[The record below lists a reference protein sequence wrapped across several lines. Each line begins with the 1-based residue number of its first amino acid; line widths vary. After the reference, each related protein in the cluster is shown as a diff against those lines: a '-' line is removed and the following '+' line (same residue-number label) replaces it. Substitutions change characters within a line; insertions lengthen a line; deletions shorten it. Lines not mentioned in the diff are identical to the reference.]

1 MIISHLI
8 QSCPWENCGN
18 YSEMKLVQNGVE
30 GRGEN
35 LKFRSGCPRPLHIL
49 SSSFHVVVWAKN
61 VQIRKTHVQYK
72 GTTVFAHEMYC
83 SLPPIDVFVSW
94 FRWGLIFTDCQKL
107 DNCRFTFSNTSLFGK
122 SPSVK
127 FLWPI
132 RNKRWLYS
140 QVPMGKPILLYPAC
154 STLPIPVLWSNVD
167 LTVSQVVPSPRHTP
181 HLSSLAPEWRMLSQ
195 PTCYQKST
203 TKLLEPSQ

>member
-1 MIISHLI
+1 
-8 QSCPWENCGN
+8 
-18 YSEMKLVQNGVE
+18 MKLVQNGEE
-30 GRGEN
+30 GRREN

-49 SSSFHVVVWAKN
+49 SCSFHVVVWVKN

-72 GTTVFAHEMYC
+72 GPLFLHMKCTVLCIQSTSSFRGSAGVW
-83 SLPPIDVFVSW
+83 SLPIVKNWTIADLHS
-94 FRWGLIFTDCQKL
+94 
-107 DNCRFTFSNTSLFGK
+107 SLFGK

-154 STLPIPVLWSNVD
+154 STLPIPVLWSKVD

-203 TKLLEPSQ
+203 TKLLEPSQQQFYNS